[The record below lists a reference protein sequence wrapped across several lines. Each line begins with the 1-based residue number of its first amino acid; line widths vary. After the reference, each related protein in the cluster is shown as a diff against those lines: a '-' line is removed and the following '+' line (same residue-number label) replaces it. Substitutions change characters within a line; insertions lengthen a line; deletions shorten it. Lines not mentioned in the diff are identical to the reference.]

1 MPKSDTW
8 PGGIAMES
16 VTGMDSAG
24 SRDSMVSIN
33 SGFSDDSFGHL
44 SAEEKATLM
53 YLEETI
59 EALEVEDDSGLS
71 SDEPDRSSHDLAG
84 KNINQPSIDHSKPE
98 ELLAH
103 EDPNQV
109 MGRDHKPSEKYL
121 VPVPLLL
128 ASGNDKLTS
137 RPVESSPKE
146 QPVAILDVPDGF
158 RSHSYH
164 QQTGQAVSEGTASS
178 NVVTAKPS
186 IGLSSD
192 VIDLPPSFIPEP
204 PVRTN
209 LPSDSNSKESSPKS
223 LDVKSQQKPQK
234 ASSKIPVGFIPPP
247 SDFTDEPAE
256 RSATTHY
263 SPLPTPVFDEPPEWT
278 PELPKTKPKPGV
290 GLDEPAE
297 MSKSQ
302 SFEPETSR
310 GPLFHNDLEN
320 LRKKASMKKAP
331 HLTPLM
337 VGQHASAD
345 KPMTPSTSSE
355 HVPGVPK
362 EYSDPKS
369 PPVVAPKPKKLPSNI
384 ILKSHKDTGAAHSLL
399 PQSDRTPLD
408 PQKTRME
415 ALRKLGLL
423 KSEEVVSVPNIS
435 SNRLPTFKAKDT
447 PISSNN
453 PSIYMGAPKAEP
465 VQDSRQA
472 ESPIPG
478 VVQSQIDM
486 PKLIDAASREGSI
499 KKQPSIPFEVKSAS
513 LERSGVGL
521 SSIVIEPTAQAKTS
535 DKTNIERRSGV
546 GRNSIIAEPTL
557 QGTNTDKTNTERQS
571 GVGRHSIA
579 MKPTLHAANPDK
591 TNVELSPGQLRK
603 NQSQPP
609 SAGSAKDFG
618 IGHPADDSNK
628 SLHAASVQPSQ
639 PGNNSQKL
647 PRSNGI
653 SVLITPHGKNGEN
666 RQDALKKLGL
676 LRK

>member
-8 PGGIAMES
+8 PGDIAVES

-24 SRDSMVSIN
+24 SCDSVVSIN

-71 SDEPDRSSHDLAG
+71 SDEPDRPSHDLAG
-84 KNINQPSIDHSKPE
+84 KNIHQPSINLNKPE

-109 MGRDHKPSEKYL
+109 MGKHRKPSQKYL
-121 VPVPLLL
+121 VPTPLLL
-128 ASGNDKLTS
+128 ASGNNKLTS

-146 QPVAILDVPDGF
+146 QPVAFLDVPDGF
-158 RSHSYH
+158 RSQSYH
-164 QQTGQAVSEGTASS
+164 QQTGLAVSEGTAPS

-204 PVRTN
+204 PVRAN
-209 LPSDSNSKESSPKS
+209 LPRHSNSKESSPKS

-234 ASSKIPVGFIPPP
+234 ASSKIPVGLIPPP
-247 SDFTDEPAE
+247 SDFMDEPAE
-256 RSATTHY
+256 RSTTTHY
-263 SPLPTPVFDEPPEWT
+263 SPQPTPVFDEPPEWT
-278 PELPKTKPKPGV
+278 PELPKTKPKPG
-290 GLDEPAE
+290 GGTDEPAE
-297 MSKSQ
+297 MRKSQ
-302 SFEPETSR
+302 SADPETSR
-310 GPLFHNDLEN
+310 GIHNELEN
-320 LRKKASMKKAP
+320 LHKKASMKKAP

-337 VGQHASAD
+337 LSQHASAD
-345 KPMTPSTSSE
+345 KPITPSTSSE

-362 EYSDPKS
+362 DYSDNKS

-384 ILKSHKDTGAAHSLL
+384 ILKSHKDMGAAHTLL
-399 PQSDRTPLD
+399 PQSDRPQLD

-423 KSEEVVSVPNIS
+423 KSEDVVSGPNVS

-447 PISSNN
+447 PLSSNN
-453 PSIYMGAPKAEP
+453 PSIYMGAPKVEA

-472 ESPIPG
+472 ESPVPG

-486 PKLIDAASREGSI
+486 PKLIDAASREGSL
-499 KKQPSIPFEVKSAS
+499 KKQQAIPYEVKSAS

-521 SSIVIEPTAQAKTS
+521 SSIVIEPTAQATTS

-546 GRNSIIAEPTL
+546 GRNSIIIDPTL
-557 QGTNTDKTNTERQS
+557 QGTNPDKTNTEHRS
-571 GVGRHSIA
+571 GVGRNSIVV
-579 MKPTLHAANPDK
+579 KPTLHATNPDK

-603 NQSQPP
+603 NRSRPP

-628 SLHAASVQPSQ
+628 SLNAASVQPSQ
-639 PGNNSQKL
+639 PGNNTQKL
-647 PRSNGI
+647 PRSSGI